1 MNNMWFRRLLLSYL
15 PVFFIVTMIL
25 FVVFFQ
31 TLNEQNRR
39 EAIKANEF
47 LAEQVIHFT
56 DKSLK
61 DIDYR
66 VVREILSNSNV
77 NRYFTSASTDVF
89 ANMQAL
95 KVMDDL
101 KFNYPIIDSVYFIR
115 FSDGALLG
123 DAPRSVGDFRDA
135 DFIMNYQKSDAAV
148 KWTGKRQFRAFDTP
162 EYENVITLVKEA
174 PYISNEKKGYFVVNV
189 SLPKLQELVG
199 RMYNS
204 DISFVS
210 MIDSAGNDILAA
222 KPAAQVVVDAETED
236 TMTNGGSQAILS
248 TFTSPYT
255 GWQINSGIMDTKGLK
270 FALTFY
276 NVWFVLAI
284 AVVAFGILWVIYVTK
299 RNYKPIQQ
307 LVTLIQTYSLK
318 PPGTHKEKDGEFGFI
333 QTTLESL
340 VSETKHFQ
348 EQYREKLIMQKKYHF
363 RQVLEGNVKISDKDW
378 AAELRSYDLDIQDKI
393 AFVHVME
400 IDSYQTFT
408 ETYNERDQ
416 SLLKFT
422 LYSAIQETAKN
433 NKAAVWTEW
442 TIDNRISLILWLPPE
457 PDPVAMSKEIV
468 DACRQWIE
476 ENVSFNITIGLGER
490 ATTIEQIHLS
500 YEMAN
505 YCLQFKAVLGANRF
519 ISAEDTVRPQQEIQ
533 EYFKTIYLLSQAL
546 RLAESDWKKHLDVFY
561 AQIRESLLPRKEIE
575 SLIQF
580 CLHHLEGEL
589 MELSKDYRTIWRN
602 IQNELQRLVKR
613 WDTLDELQEESGR
626 IFETL
631 IEKINSQRDSHSNKG
646 LIIEIRSFIEQ
657 NYANSELSLDYL
669 SGKFHLNAK
678 YLSKMFKEE
687 FGENFVDYLIGLRI
701 DYAKKML
708 LETQKSM
715 QSISSEVG
723 YYNYNSFNR
732 AFKNVVGLSPR
743 DFRKQLGEAN

>member
-1 MNNMWFRRLLLSYL
+1 MWFRRLLLSYL
-15 PVFFIVTMIL
+15 PVFTIVTMIL

-39 EAIKANEF
+39 EAVKANEF

-66 VVREILSNSNV
+66 VVREILSNTDV
-77 NRYFTSASTDVF
+77 NRYFTSGGTDVF
-89 ANMQAL
+89 ANIQAL

-115 FSDGALLG
+115 FSDGAVLG
-123 DAPRSVGDFRDA
+123 DAPRSIEELRDA
-135 DFIMNYQKSDAAV
+135 DFIKNFSMKKSADQ
-148 KWTGKRQFRAFDTP
+148 KWTAKREFRAFDTS
-162 EYENVITLVKEA
+162 EIKQVITLVKEA
-174 PYISNEKKGYFVVNV
+174 PYNSRKGYFVVNV
-189 SLPKLQELVG
+189 SLSKFQELIG

-210 MIDSAGNDILAA
+210 MIDSAGNDVLAEESETRSANA
-222 KPAAQVVVDAETED
+222 KSASRD
-236 TMTNGGSQAILS
+236 GSQAIMS

-255 GWQINSGIMDTKGLK
+255 GWQINSGIQETKGLK
-270 FALTFY
+270 LALTFY
-276 NVWFVLAI
+276 NIWFVLAI
-284 AVVAFGILWVIYVTK
+284 AVVVIGIIWVIYVTK

-307 LVTLIQTYSLK
+307 LVTLIHTYSLK
-318 PPGTHKEKDGEFGFI
+318 PPGTHKETAGEFGFI

-363 RQVLEGNVKISDKDW
+363 RNVLEGTVKMSDKNWDT
-378 AAELRSYDLDIQDKI
+378 ELRSYDIDTQDKT
-393 AFVHVME
+393 AVVYVME
-400 IDSYQTFT
+400 IDSYLAFT
-408 ETYNERDQ
+408 EMYNERDQ

-422 LYSAIQETAKN
+422 LYSVIHETAKN
-433 NKAAVWTEW
+433 NKASVWAEW
-442 TIDNRISLILWLPPE
+442 TADDRISLILWIPSDQE
-457 PDPVAMSKEIV
+457 PIAGSKEIV
-468 DACRQWIE
+468 DACRGWIE
-476 ENVSFNITIGLGER
+476 ENVSFNITIGQGEPS
-490 ATTIEQIHLS
+490 ATVEQIHLS
-500 YEMAN
+500 YEKAS
-505 YCLQFKAVLGANRF
+505 YCLQFKAVLGANRL
-519 ISAEDTVRPQQEIQ
+519 ITAEDTVRPQQEIQ
-533 EYFKTIYLLSQAL
+533 EYFKTIYLLSQSL
-546 RLAESDWKKHLDVFY
+546 RLAEADWRKHLGVFY

-575 SLIQF
+575 SLMQF

-589 MELSKDYRTIWRN
+589 MELSKDYRSIWRN
-602 IQNELQRLVKR
+602 IHNELMRLIKR
-613 WDTLDELQEESGR
+613 WDTVDELQNESER
-626 IFETL
+626 IFEML
-631 IEKINSQRDSHSNKG
+631 VEKVNAQRDSHSNKG
-646 LIIEIRSFIEQ
+646 LIIEIRSYIEH

-669 SGKFHLNAK
+669 SSKFQLNAK

-687 FGENFVDYLIGLRI
+687 FGENFVDFLIGLRI

-708 LETQKSM
+708 LETQKTM
-715 QSISSEVG
+715 QSISGEVG

-743 DFRKQLGEAN
+743 DFRKQLGERNEANNA